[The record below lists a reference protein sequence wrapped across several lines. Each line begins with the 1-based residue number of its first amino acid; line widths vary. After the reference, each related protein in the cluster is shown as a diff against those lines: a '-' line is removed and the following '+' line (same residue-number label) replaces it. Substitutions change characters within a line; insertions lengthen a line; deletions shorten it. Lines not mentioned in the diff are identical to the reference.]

1 MRCLV
6 LVQLFGKKLKGS
18 NFWKAVVDERG
29 GTDPVTLLE
38 FRNEVSRGHFF
49 MINDKVHI

>member
-29 GTDPVTLLE
+29 GSAAGVG
-38 FRNEVSRGHFF
+38 RYSGRIFF
-49 MINDKVHI
+49 LFCSQYSF